1 MTSSGVRDAEPT
13 VARSASADLNVLLL
27 AANPLTT
34 SRLDLEAETSA
45 VEREL
50 NRDRVKFECRYAVSP
65 DEMIRHVRRQNPS
78 VLHFSGHGT
87 RGGVVMRI
95 DGSEAL
101 EVPGDALARFVQDRG
116 ISLVVLNCCYAR
128 TQVEEL
134 TSVVPAVVGTTDALQ
149 DAAAIRFSAMF
160 YRALG
165 DGLPVRE
172 ALRDGRDAVRMY
184 RLRDVFFGLGNLDI
198 RFR

>member
-116 ISLVVLNCCYAR
+116 ISLVVLNCCCRMLPQYASR
-128 TQVEEL
+128 RCSTEHSATASRFAKLSATEEMP
-134 TSVVPAVVGTTDALQ
+134 SGC
-149 DAAAIRFSAMF
+149 I
-160 YRALG
+160 G
-165 DGLPVRE
+165 
-172 ALRDGRDAVRMY
+172 
-184 RLRDVFFGLGNLDI
+184 
-198 RFR
+198 